1 MIVEEADKASA
12 HRTSS
17 DHVRFSRSNGQ
28 NRCMAAT
35 TLPSRDWNGTLRRTL
50 RYTYLFSI
58 LKIQWLLQN
67 QRLAMR
73 AT

>member
-1 MIVEEADKASA
+1 VIVEEADKTSA

-35 TLPSRDWNGTLRRTL
+35 TLPSVTGIGHYAVRCDIPIC
-50 RYTYLFSI
+50 FPS
-58 LKIQWLLQN
+58 
-67 QRLAMR
+67 
-73 AT
+73 

>member
-1 MIVEEADKASA
+1 MAESLYGRNDSA
-12 HRTSS
+12 
-17 DHVRFSRSNGQ
+17 
-28 NRCMAAT
+28 
-35 TLPSRDWNGTLRRTL
+35 LRDWNGTLRRTL
-50 RYTYLFSI
+50 RYAYLFSI